1 MTTKRFTTKNGVFY
15 TDTKTGYEFQCYGEV
30 VNIMN
35 ELAEENQH
43 LKKNIKKINDMNNLI
58 KNTIDKKIAVLTDAK
73 IKSFQNGDEE
83 LFMKI
88 KFALQVLRELKKE
101 VNKEN
106 EELKQT
112 ADKKQKHIVHLENK
126 IHRMRKQIKK
136 LEDLF
141 HYRTADIDRQY
152 SKRIGIYE
160 DFLKENDLS
169 INWSEYCDCD
179 DCDVMEFIECKDC
192 FHLMRVLNK

>member
-1 MTTKRFTTKNGVFY
+1 MMRKGLKMSESKRFSLWQNALKHWIILDGDDPLMLPVWIGFENKETAQALADFL
-15 TDTKTGYEFQCYGEV
+15 
-30 VNIMN
+30 N
-35 ELAEENQH
+35 EL
-43 LKKNIKKINDMNNLI
+43 
-58 KNTIDKKIAVLTDAK
+58 
-73 IKSFQNGDEE
+73 S
-83 LFMKI
+83 
-88 KFALQVLRELKKE
+88 
-101 VNKEN
+101 KEN
-106 EELKQT
+106 DVLHETVSSLDKCQKGQSSIINQLYKENKELKQT
-112 ADKKQKHIVHLENK
+112 ADKKQKHIVNLEDK

-141 HYRTADIDRQY
+141 YYRTVDIDRQY

-179 DCDVMEFIECKDC
+179 ECDVREFIECKDC